1 MPDVCLHPGA
11 SELFLSELVQIQKKA
26 KFSTMSSA
34 FGPLEDFRLVRFQF
48 VERLEPYT
56 HWYSVVVVCHCTSSK
71 MACQEL
77 MLKFIC
83 LLVSE
88 NIGEMAEL
96 VRS

>member
-1 MPDVCLHPGA
+1 MPDVRLHPGA
-11 SELFLSELVQIQKKA
+11 SELLLSELVQVQKEA
-26 KFSTMSSA
+26 EFSTMFSA
-34 FGPLEDFRLVRFQF
+34 FGPLEDFRLVRFQL

-56 HWYSVVVVCHCTSSK
+56 HWYPVVVVRHCTSSK

-83 LLVSE
+83 LLVPE

-96 VRS
+96 IGS

>member
-26 KFSTMSSA
+26 KFSTMFPA
-34 FGPLEDFRLVRFQF
+34 FGPLENFRLVRFQF